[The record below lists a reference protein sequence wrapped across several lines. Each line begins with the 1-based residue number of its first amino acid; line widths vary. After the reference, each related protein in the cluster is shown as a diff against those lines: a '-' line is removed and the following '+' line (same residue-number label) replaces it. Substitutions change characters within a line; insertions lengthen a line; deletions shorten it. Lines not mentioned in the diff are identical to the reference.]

1 LSCKAISIKRRNN
14 ILVSFFLQYCIFY
27 PHPASPFCYNIAD
40 IFPVF
45 YTTVSLCAK

>member
-1 LSCKAISIKRRNN
+1 LGGVS
-14 ILVSFFLQYCIFY
+14 LVFHYHFFLQYCIFY
-27 PHPASPFCYNIAD
+27 PPPASPFCYNIAD